1 MSNTIGWDRRLR
13 VAADGRGLVGHAGAV
28 LLRACADRT
37 GLTSALS
44 AALARRG
51 VPPGWDRGVVLVQL
65 AVAIAL
71 GATGMSDI
79 RLLAHQ
85 AAVFGAAPSGST
97 VRRTLLP
104 FDQRMLAAV
113 AKARSRVR
121 GRVWDLIAA
130 TERGFPWLVVAGK
143 VLTGWIV
150 IDLDATVIEASSKK
164 QGAAGTFK
172 MTYGFHPLAGWCA
185 NTTECLAM
193 LLRPGNAGANT
204 VADHLEVLAACIAQI
219 PAAYRAKLLIRVDG
233 AGASHG
239 LLERIEA
246 LNTTRRT
253 VRYTVGWKIT
263 DADEAAIAALGEAAW
278 EDTVDQ
284 DGQIQDACHVAEL
297 TGLNARVGGWPAG
310 IRLLVRRARPSK
322 RHLGKLTDLEKR
334 TGWRYQ
340 VTATNITRMRGVRG
354 SQHPQFL
361 DVLHRGHAVVE
372 DRVRTQKAM
381 GLRNLPSK
389 HWSVNVGWVL
399 ACNIAADLDAWT
411 RLLGLHDDEGLVRA
425 EPDTLRYRLWHL
437 PAKLTTHARRRL
449 LHIPTD
455 WPWANAFTACWTRLA
470 ALPAP
475 G

>member
-1 MSNTIGWDRRLR
+1 L
-13 VAADGRGLVGHAGAV
+13 VADGRGLVGHAGAV
-28 LLRACADRT
+28 LLRGCADRT
-37 GLTSALS
+37 GLTRALS
-44 AALARRG
+44 GALARRG
-51 VPPGWDRGVVLVQL
+51 VPPGWDRGLVLVQL

-85 AAVFGAAPSGST
+85 AAVFGTAPSDST
-97 VRRTLLP
+97 VRRTLAP

-121 GRVWDLIAA
+121 ARVWDLISS
-130 TERGFPWLVVAGK
+130 TERGFPWLMVAGK
-143 VLTGWIV
+143 VLTGWV
-150 IDLDATVIEASSKK
+150 VLDLDATLIESSSKK

-185 NTTECLAM
+185 NTQECLAM
-193 LLRPGNAGANT
+193 LLREGNAGANT
-204 VADHLEVLAACIAQI
+204 VADHLQVLAACIAQI
-219 PAAYRAKLLIRVDG
+219 PAAYRAKILIRVDG

-263 DADEAAIAALGEAAW
+263 EADEAAIAALGEDAW
-278 EDTVDQ
+278 EHALDQ
-284 DGQIQDACHVAEL
+284 GGAVQNACHVAEL

-310 IRLLVRRARPSK
+310 IRLLARRARPSR
-322 RHLGKLTDLEKR
+322 RHLGKLTDLEQR

-340 VTATNITRMRGVRG
+340 ITATNITRMRGVPG

-389 HWSVNVGWVL
+389 TWSVNTGWVL
-399 ACNIAADLDAWT
+399 AANLAADLDAWT
-411 RLLGLHDDEGLVRA
+411 RLLGLFDHDELVRA
-425 EPDTLRYRLWHL
+425 EPETQRYRLWHI
-437 PAKLTTHARRRL
+437 PAKLTHHARRRY
-449 LHIPTD
+449 LHLPAN
-455 WPWANAFTACWTRLA
+455 WPWANAFTTCWNRLT

>member
-1 MSNTIGWDRRLR
+1 
-13 VAADGRGLVGHAGAV
+13 VVADGRGLVGHAGAV

-44 AALARRG
+44 GVLARRG
-51 VPPGWDRGVVLVQL
+51 VPPGWERGVVLVQL
-65 AVAIAL
+65 AVAIAV
-71 GATGMSDI
+71 GASGMSDI

-85 AAVFGAAPSGST
+85 AAVFGTPPSDST
-97 VRRTLLP
+97 VRRTLDP
-104 FDQRMLAAV
+104 FGPALLARV
-113 AKARSRVR
+113 ARARSRVR
-121 GRVWDLIAA
+121 AHVWDLIAA
-130 TERGFPWLVVAGK
+130 TQRGFPWLVVAGK
-143 VLTGWIV
+143 VLTGWV
-150 IDLDATVIEASSKK
+150 VLDLDATIIEASSKK

-185 NTTECLAM
+185 NTQECLAM

-219 PAAYRAKLLIRVDG
+219 PASYRAKILIRVDG

-253 VRYTVGWKIT
+253 VRYTVGWRIT
-263 DADEAAIAALGEAAW
+263 DVDEAAIGALAEAAW
-278 EDTVDQ
+278 EDAVDQ
-284 DGQIQDACHVAEL
+284 DGAVQDACHVAEL
-297 TGLNARVGGWPAG
+297 TGLDTRVGGWPEG

-340 VTATNITRMRGVRG
+340 VTATNITRMRGVPG

-361 DVLHRGHAVVE
+361 DVLHRAHAVVE
-372 DRVRTQKAM
+372 DRVRTEKAM

-389 HWSVNVGWVL
+389 TWSVNMGWVL
-399 ACNIAADLDAWT
+399 AANIAADLDAWT

-425 EPDTLRYRLWHL
+425 EPATLRYRLWHI
-437 PAKLTTHARRRL
+437 PAKLTTHARRRR
-449 LHIPTD
+449 LHIPAH
-455 WPWANAFTACWTRLA
+455 WPWAKALTTCWNRLA

>member
-1 MSNTIGWDRRLR
+1 M
-13 VAADGRGLVGHAGAV
+13 VADGRGLVGHAGAV

-51 VPPGWDRGVVLVQL
+51 APPGWDRGLVLVQL

-71 GATGMSDI
+71 GASGMSDI

-85 AAVFGAAPSGST
+85 AAVFGAPPSDST
-97 VRRTLLP
+97 VRRTLAP
-104 FDQRMLAAV
+104 FDQRMLAAI

-121 GRVWDLIAA
+121 ARVWDLIAA

-143 VLTGWIV
+143 VLTGWVV

-185 NTTECLAM
+185 NTQECLAM

-219 PAAYRAKLLIRVDG
+219 PAAFRAKILIRVDG

-263 DADEAAIAALGEAAW
+263 DVDEAAIAALGEPAW
-278 EDTVDQ
+278 EDAVDQ
-284 DGQIQDACHVAEL
+284 DGAVQHACHVAEL
-297 TGLNARVGGWPAG
+297 TGLNTRVGGWPAG

-340 VTATNITRMRGVRG
+340 ITATNIARMRSVPG

-361 DVLHRGHAVVE
+361 DVLHRAHAVVE
-372 DRVRTQKAM
+372 DRVRTEKAM

-389 HWSVNVGWVL
+389 HWQVNTGWVL
-399 ACNIAADLDAWT
+399 ACNVAADLDAWT
-411 RLLGLHDDEGLVRA
+411 RLLGLFDHDDLVRA
-425 EPDTLRYRLWHL
+425 EPDTLRYRLWHI
-437 PAKLTTHARRRL
+437 PAKLTAHARRRR
-449 LHIPTD
+449 LHLPAG
-455 WPWANAFTACWTRLA
+455 WPWANAFTTCWNRLA

>member
-1 MSNTIGWDRRLR
+1 M
-13 VAADGRGLVGHAGAV
+13 VAVGRGLVGHAGAV

-44 AALARRG
+44 KVLARG

-71 GATGMSDI
+71 GASGMSDI

-85 AAVFGAAPSGST
+85 AAVFGAPPSDST
-97 VRRTLLP
+97 VRRTLAP
-104 FDQRMLAAV
+104 FDQRMLAAI

-121 GRVWDLIAA
+121 ARVWDLIAS

-143 VLTGWIV
+143 VLTGWV
-150 IDLDATVIEASSKK
+150 VLDLDATIIEASSKK

-185 NTTECLAM
+185 NTQECLAM
-193 LLRPGNAGANT
+193 LLREGNAGANT

-219 PAAYRAKLLIRVDG
+219 PASLRAKILIRVDG

-263 DADEAAIAALGEAAW
+263 DVDEAAIAALGEAAW
-278 EDTVDQ
+278 EAAVDQ
-284 DGQIQDACHVAEL
+284 DGQVQDACHVAEL
-297 TGLNARVGGWPAG
+297 TGLSTRVGGWPEG

-322 RHLGKLTDLEKR
+322 RHLGKLTALEKR

-340 VTATNITRMRGVRG
+340 ITATNITRMRAVPG
-354 SQHPQFL
+354 SGHPQFL
-361 DVLHRGHAVVE
+361 DVLHRAHAVVE
-372 DRVRTQKAM
+372 DRVRTEKAM

-389 HWSVNVGWVL
+389 DWHVNTGWVL

-411 RLLGLHDDEGLVRA
+411 RLLALHDDEEFVRA
-425 EPDTLRYRLWHL
+425 EPRTLRYRLWHV
-437 PAKLTTHARRRL
+437 PAKLTTHAHRRW
-449 LHIPTD
+449 LHIPAD
-455 WPWANAFTACWTRLA
+455 WPWAKAFTTCWNRLA